1 MKSETSCAERME
13 CAVHSRANHATRT
26 LLRRS
31 LVLMTIDLILGCIA
45 FMSAWMIR
53 TFLSLPFT
61 QSLLP
66 EERWVAVDHPWVTL
80 IATQLLFPYVFGL
93 FDDVRRIRYREILS
107 FVLAACLLQFL
118 TIASVFFLT
127 NRIYPRTVIL
137 IFGQLNFVLL
147 CLWRA
152 YVKRQAAAVT
162 TRVVVIGEEPQSCRE
177 IIREIEDSPWMGL
190 KIIGVVYQRLTGSS
204 GCSYPIL
211 GAPEEIAR
219 IVSEHAVDEIIF
231 ASEPSW
237 KDHFLNSLSRLH
249 ETTPI
254 RIAILP
260 SPFEMVIGKLRHVNI
275 HDTPLIEVSRNPNQ
289 PIERF
294 VKRAFDIVISS
305 AGLLLASPFIAPV
318 AVAIKLT
325 SPGPVFYAQERVGFG
340 GRLFKVIKFRTMVQN
355 AENDGEERHATE
367 NDPRVTVVG
376 RLLRRFRIDEIPQ
389 LLNVVKG
396 DMSFVGPRPERPGFV
411 EFFSESVPGYS
422 ERHRVKPG
430 ITGLAQVR
438 SYYHTTA
445 ETKLKYDLAY
455 IYNYSFSLDLLILL
469 QTIKVILV
477 RKGS

>member
-1 MKSETSCAERME
+1 MKAHTDCVEPVSLAS
-13 CAVHSRANHATRT
+13 HSRAASTAHS

-45 FMSAWMIR
+45 FVSAWMAR

-66 EERWVAVDHPWVTL
+66 EERWFAVNHPWVTL
-80 IATQLLFPYVFGL
+80 LATQLLFPYVFGL
-93 FDDVRRIRYREILS
+93 FDEIRRIRYREIVS
-107 FVLAACLLQFL
+107 FVFAACLLQFL
-118 TIASVFFLT
+118 TVAALFFMT
-127 NRIYPRTVIL
+127 NRVYPRTVIL
-137 IFGQLNFVLL
+137 IFGQVNFVLL
-147 CLWRA
+147 CIWRS
-152 YVKRQAAAVT
+152 YVKRQAARIV
-162 TRVVVIGEEPQSCRE
+162 TRVAVIGEEPQSCEE
-177 IIREIEDSPWMGL
+177 IIREIEESPWMGL
-190 KIIGVVYQRLTGSS
+190 RIVGVVYHRMTRKPTN
-204 GCSYPIL
+204 SYPVL
-211 GAPEEIAR
+211 GTPEEIDR
-219 IVSEHAVDEIIF
+219 IVADYGIDEMIF

-237 KDHFLNSLSRLH
+237 KDHFLNSLSRLQ

-275 HDTPLIEVSRNPNQ
+275 HDTPLIEVSRNPNE
-289 PIERF
+289 PIERI
-294 VKRAFDIVISS
+294 VKRGFDLVI
-305 AGLLLASPFIAPV
+305 AGLGLLLASPLILPV
-318 AVAIKLT
+318 AIAIRLS
-325 SPGPVFYAQERVGFG
+325 SPGPVFYLQERVGLG
-340 GRLFKVIKFRTMVQN
+340 GRLFRVIKFRTMVQH
-355 AENDGEERHATE
+355 AEDDGEEHYAVK
-367 NDPRVTVVG
+367 NDPRVTAVG
-376 RLLRRFRIDEIPQ
+376 RFLRRFRIDELPQ
-389 LLNVVKG
+389 LINVVIG
-396 DMSFVGPRPERPGFV
+396 EMSFVGPRPERPGFV
-411 EFFSESVPGYS
+411 QVFSETVAGYA